1 MAMFFKTF
9 LRSAGCWH
17 STYKRKK
24 TANHPLFLSSPSHQE
39 ISLVH
44 GHVSSFLL
52 EFPTGK
58 EYEETNQ
65 HQKLQLPVV

>member
-1 MAMFFKTF
+1 MVAVGIQLITGK
-9 LRSAGCWH
+9 S
-17 STYKRKK
+17 
-24 TANHPLFLSSPSHQE
+24 ANHPLFLSSPSRQE

-65 HQKLQLPVV
+65 HQKLQLPLV